1 MQLGPRRFFFAGQRV
16 VHASELIRS
25 DVHFQNLAP
34 RAEAPPAATDWSEPW
49 HNILHVGRK
58 GFNLRYVVGGSI
70 LGTVETL
77 QSQICKSVG
86 TLVETSF
93 QLGFQKSKPMNFPVS
108 IAMLSGCT

>member
-49 HNILHVGRK
+49 HNILHMWDEKASISDMWWAEVSWEQLKLYNHRYANRLEPSWK
-58 GFNLRYVVGGSI
+58 PRSNWDSKNLNR
-70 LGTVETL
+70 
-77 QSQICKSVG
+77 
-86 TLVETSF
+86 
-93 QLGFQKSKPMNFPVS
+93 
-108 IAMLSGCT
+108 